1 MPTLKRRTA
10 AVRLLAKLDQ
20 QIQEAQTIASSP
32 QLTPVERRRAVTQQR
47 VFEKLAQR
55 MEKLLSSWTAP

>member
-20 QIQEAQTIASSP
+20 QIQEAQSIAISN
-32 QLTPVERRRAVTQQR
+32 QLTPVERRRALTQR
-47 VFEKLAQR
+47 RAFEKLAQR
-55 MEKLLSSWTAP
+55 MEWLLSSWMSP

>member
-20 QIQEAQTIASSP
+20 QIQEAQSIATSS
-32 QLTPVERRRAVTQQR
+32 QLTPRERRRVLTQRQ
-47 VFEKLAQR
+47 VFERLAER
-55 MEKLLSSWTAP
+55 MEGLLSSWTFP